1 MLLANV
7 APHQRGAAAG
17 IWVFAVGAAP
27 AGQLLLGAL
36 VELLGVRGTLATVG
50 LLDLLIVVPLA
61 MVSSRR

>member
-1 MLLANV
+1 MNALESGQGRL
-7 APHQRGAAAG
+7 RR
-17 IWVFAVGAAP
+17 P